1 MRLIIV
7 CSYVRGYAK
16 ACPCYIQIFF
26 SAVKIERKKNDIF
39 FIYLSIYLFIYFFLF
54 FFFLLK
60 TFIVGL
66 ARKVVITSNENL
78 CFAS

>member
-1 MRLIIV
+1 M
-7 CSYVRGYAK
+7 
-16 ACPCYIQIFF
+16 IFLLF
-26 SAVKIERKKNDIF
+26 
-39 FIYLSIYLFIYFFLF
+39 IYLFIYLFFYLFIHF